1 MSTSRALLVHAAFAA
16 LAFAATLAPPAAAQD
31 KAPNFNKLDDALQER
46 LSEQPRSRS
55 LRSGPD
61 SDQQPAPPAPA
72 PRNRDDFHWVKPKAA
87 PDRKSDVD
95 EPHVPGVPSFAIAG
109 ASGFPL
115 PGLLPRAPAGWPRL
129 AQASEGQG
137 AQVSPQGSPQGTGT
151 ATDAPADTA
160 PAAAP
165 AAPRAAKPASSVP
178 VARKNSY
185 VILIKPDVLKKSDGG
200 ATDVIKLLEKYG
212 LEPVRSRRHRSVVA
226 PSGRIVVRQ
235 TEDALEAT
243 PRSALPAPT
252 GKPEIDVRKQLEPD
266 IIRRLR
272 KEGIVDDAYVNSTIR
287 NNTLPRPLRTRAR
300 LQNRTFGWIWTVPPE
315 LAGTPEAGQGGQGVS
330 PEEPIADGNWGLKTL
345 RVPAMWTII
354 KRYRDQGKSTV
365 RPKVAVIDQGFNAVP
380 SLSYAIIDPPPLGA
394 SAAKGDACEASHG
407 THVAGIIAA
416 TAKNDVGIDGIVPE
430 ATIDAVPFQLDYA
443 LEEQGAE
450 EEEWM
455 RRWVL
460 FADVMN
466 DTEDYIY
473 RSVGSERPL
482 RVVNLSLAYNLGGL
496 FTKDPGS
503 VPELVRHIQAQAKDV
518 QRTVRRYEDSVLF
531 VVAAGNDSAQRDKPI
546 DAKWASPL
554 AWAGTQSWA
563 SSSASPNILVVEA
576 LDRSGKRAEF
586 SNVGGH
592 LAAPGVDIMS
602 TLGPGESTFGICSGT
617 SQAAP
622 HVAAV
627 ATLLFELDPKR
638 KPKEIAD
645 ILRRTALPSGDKS
658 TAPRLDALEAVIRV
672 YPEAVRMLA
681 DLNGDGLVDE
691 QDLAIF
697 QQQLDEVYDN
707 RLNGTAFTA
716 DLNGDGVVDNQECN
730 WPLADLN
737 GSGAV
742 SLDPR
747 DARPLLGGRRTDV
760 EILQLAWSKGKD
772 DFQRAIAGTSLA
784 TALSATSAPPTPPA
798 TGLIETSALADSI
811 APNACR

>member
-1 MSTSRALLVHAAFAA
+1 MSTSRALLVLAAFGG
-16 LAFAATLAPPAAAQD
+16 LASAATMAHPAAAQD

-46 LSEQPRSRS
+46 LSEQPRTRS
-55 LRSGPD
+55 LRSGGA
-61 SDQQPAPPAPA
+61 SDQQMAPPAPA
-72 PRNRDDFHWVKPKAA
+72 PRNRDDFHWVKPKKAA
-87 PDRKSDVD
+87 PERRGGIDDHHGPAAPR
-95 EPHVPGVPSFAIAG
+95 FAIAG
-109 ASGFPL
+109 ASGLHL
-115 PGLLPRAPAGWPRL
+115 PGPLATTVSGLPRL

-137 AQVSPQGSPQGTGT
+137 GSGAGS
-151 ATDAPADTA
+151 ATDAPAA
-160 PAAAP
+160 APPAATPPAP
-165 AAPRAAKPASSVP
+165 PQASSVP

-185 VILIKPDVLKKSDGG
+185 VILIKPEVLKKADGG

-252 GKPEIDVRKQLEPD
+252 GKPEVDVRKQLEPD

-315 LAGTPEAGQGGQGVS
+315 LAGTPATGQGVGA
-330 PEEPIADGNWGLKTL
+330 EEPIADGNWGLKTL
-345 RVPAMWTII
+345 RVPAMWTIV
-354 KRYRDQGKSTV
+354 KRYREQGKSTV

-380 SLSYAIIDPPPLGA
+380 SLSYSIIDPPQIGA
-394 SAAKGDACEASHG
+394 SSAKGDACEASHG

-496 FTKDPGS
+496 FTKDPGT

-531 VVAAGNDSAQRDKPI
+531 VVAAGNDSGQREKPLE
-546 DAKWASPL
+546 AKWASPL

-576 LDRSGKRAEF
+576 LDRTGKRAFF

-602 TLGPGESTFGICSGT
+602 TLGPGENTFGVCDGT

-622 HVAAV
+622 HVAGV

-645 ILRRTALPSGDKS
+645 ILRRTALPSADKS
-658 TAPRLDALEAVIRV
+658 TAPRVDALEAVIRV
-672 YPEAVRMLA
+672 YPEGVRVLA
-681 DLNGDGLVDE
+681 DLDADGQVDE
-691 QDLAIF
+691 QDLTIF

-716 DLNGDGVVDNQECN
+716 DLNGDGVVDSQECN

-742 SLDPR
+742 SLAAS
-747 DARPLLGGRRTDV
+747 DARPLLGARRTDV
-760 EILQLAWSKGKD
+760 EILQLAWTKGKD
-772 DFQRAIAGTSLA
+772 DFQRAVAGTSLA
-784 TALSATSAPPTPPA
+784 AALTDISTAAAAPAPAAAPPA
-798 TGLIETSALADSI
+798 ASIETSALPDSI